1 MSEPIEAYLRRAL
14 LARVYDVARESPLE
28 RAPRLSTRLGCDVW
42 LKREDLQ
49 PIFSFK
55 LRGAYNKLANLG
67 EEARARGVVTA
78 SAGNHAQ
85 GVALSASRLGVRAV
99 VVMPRTTPSIKVEA
113 VRAFG
118 AEVELVG
125 DTLEHAAERARALVE
140 ERGLVYV
147 HPYDDADV
155 IAGQAT
161 IGVELVR
168 QCPAPLDAVF
178 VPVGGGGLAAGVGAV
193 LKSLRPEIRV
203 IGVEPEGAD
212 AMARSF
218 AEGRRVA
225 LDTVSRFAEGVAVR
239 TPGEETLR
247 VCREVLDEVVVVSN
261 DAICAAIR
269 DVFECRRALLEPSGA
284 LAYAGLK
291 QWIAARPEARGLRVA
306 AIASGA
312 NVNFERLGHV
322 SERADLG
329 ERREAVLAVSIPERP
344 GSFRAFC
351 LALGAREITECNY
364 RRGDGDEAHVFC
376 GVRVEHAGEVAQLA
390 RELEAQGYGVL
401 DLTDDE
407 IAKVHVRHLVGG
419 RARHVADE
427 RLYAFLFPER
437 RGALAEFLA
446 AMRHPWSISLF
457 HYRNHG
463 SDFGRVLVG
472 LEVPD
477 AELAE
482 LDAFV
487 ARVGFEGECVTGD
500 PACGLFLR

>member
-1 MSEPIEAYLRRAL
+1 
-14 LARVYDVARESPLE
+14 
-28 RAPRLSTRLGCDVW
+28 
-42 LKREDLQ
+42 
-49 PIFSFK
+49 
-55 LRGAYNKLANLG
+55 
-67 EEARARGVVTA
+67 
-78 SAGNHAQ
+78 
-85 GVALSASRLGVRAV
+85 
-99 VVMPRTTPSIKVEA
+99 
-113 VRAFG
+113 
-118 AEVELVG
+118 
-125 DTLEHAAERARALVE
+125 
-140 ERGLVYV
+140 
-147 HPYDDADV
+147 
-155 IAGQAT
+155 
-161 IGVELVR
+161 
-168 QCPAPLDAVF
+168 
-178 VPVGGGGLAAGVGAV
+178 
-193 LKSLRPEIRV
+193 
-203 IGVEPEGAD
+203 
-212 AMARSF
+212 
-218 AEGRRVA
+218 
-225 LDTVSRFAEGVAVR
+225 
-239 TPGEETLR
+239 
-247 VCREVLDEVVVVSN
+247 
-261 DAICAAIR
+261 
-269 DVFECRRALLEPSGA
+269 
-284 LAYAGLK
+284 
-291 QWIAARPEARGLRVA
+291 
-306 AIASGA
+306 
-312 NVNFERLGHV
+312 VNFERLGHV

-376 GVRVEHAGEVAQLA
+376 GVRVEHAGEVAELA
-390 RELEAQGYGVL
+390 RELRAQGYGVL